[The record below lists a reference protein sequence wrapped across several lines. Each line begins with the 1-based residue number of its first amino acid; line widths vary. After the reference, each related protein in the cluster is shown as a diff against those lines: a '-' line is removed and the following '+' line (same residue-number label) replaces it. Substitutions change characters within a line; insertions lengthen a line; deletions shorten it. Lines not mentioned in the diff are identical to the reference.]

1 MFAIFLHFAH
11 NKCNN
16 FFALTFY
23 LVFQVLKEIL
33 QVLDGTTIDVTR
45 AGSNS
50 SEYLDT
56 SQIFFVCFGNFEEKG
71 FPFTSY
77 SDCDRRQP
85 HETNQQHQQQP
96 PQDVNNVLTGSDDSG
111 RGSGEQRDA
120 SNLPR
125 EEHSRRNS
133 QMSVEYR

>member
-1 MFAIFLHFAH
+1 M
-11 NKCNN
+11 
-16 FFALTFY
+16 
-23 LVFQVLKEIL
+23 
-33 QVLDGTTIDVTR
+33 TR

-96 PQDVNNVLTGSDDSG
+96 PPQEVNNVLAGSDDSG

-120 SNLPR
+120 SNL
-125 EEHSRRNS
+125 HSRRNS

>member
-1 MFAIFLHFAH
+1 M
-11 NKCNN
+11 
-16 FFALTFY
+16 T
-23 LVFQVLKEIL
+23 FQVLKEIL

-85 HETNQQHQQQP
+85 HQINQQQQP
-96 PQDVNNVLTGSDDSG
+96 LPEVNNVSAGSDDSG

-125 EEHSRRNS
+125 GQLSRRNS